1 MKILDFPMLCQAF
14 DYSCGATALQSVLAY
29 YGFDVREG
37 SIMKIAGTGKGGTP
51 IIGIISAARKY
62 KLKCISK
69 AMDIDEVK
77 RFIDKKIP
85 VIVFMQAWA
94 EKKNIN
100 WDEEWNETHYAV
112 IIGYDSKRFI
122 FADPSSFTRAFLSF
136 KEFSQRWR
144 GTDTDKKRHANLG
157 FAIYGRK
164 PAYYSRKIV
173 HMD

>member
-100 WDEEWNETHYAV
+100 WEEEWNETHYAV

-122 FADPSSFTRAFLSF
+122 FADPSSFTSTFYHLRNSA
-136 KEFSQRWR
+136 R
-144 GTDTDKKRHANLG
+144 GGAALTRIKRGVLILALPSMAG
-157 FAIYGRK
+157 
-164 PAYYSRKIV
+164 SRLIIPER
-173 HMD
+173 